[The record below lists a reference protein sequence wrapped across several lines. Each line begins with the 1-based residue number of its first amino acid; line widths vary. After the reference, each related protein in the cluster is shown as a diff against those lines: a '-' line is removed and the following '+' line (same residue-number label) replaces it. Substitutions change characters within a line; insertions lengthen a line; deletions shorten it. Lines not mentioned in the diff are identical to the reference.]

1 MKVYHMSDM
10 LPLNAEMTADYKQT
24 SELIQPFV
32 QALERG
38 EDCFFGTLMAA
49 KHQKAVLRKFGL
61 QDMWTNYI
69 KWATEAIFEFI
80 RKQEFP
86 ESCSRITGHY
96 FFNHLESCRELFEV
110 DWGDASEEERTKI
123 HLYEVELETDHPQ
136 ALDMRMFDEAFDAM
150 WENEDVHTAIACARR
165 YFRGEAT
172 QSPVWEI
179 LSDARAVAVADLTE
193 KLQHRRVTR

>member
-1 MKVYHMSDM
+1 MEVYHMSDT
-10 LPLNAEMTADYKQT
+10 LPLNTELTADYKQT

-38 EDCFFGTLMAA
+38 EDCFFGALMAA
-49 KHQKAVLRKFGL
+49 KHQKAVLQKFGL

-96 FFNHLESCRELFEV
+96 FFDHLESCRELFEA
-110 DWGDASEEERTKI
+110 DWGDASGEERAKI
-123 HLYEVELETDHPQ
+123 HLYEVELEDENPQ
-136 ALDMRMFDEAFDAM
+136 SLDMRVFDEAFDAM
-150 WENEDVHTAIACARR
+150 WEKEDIGAAIICARR

-179 LSDARAVAVADLTE
+179 LSDARAVAVANMTE
-193 KLQHRRVTR
+193 KLQS